1 MKYTM
6 NWDLESIFPGGSA
19 SLALKEKIN
28 LMTEQII
35 DYTAEVTSWNPQL
48 DQPTYTHLKTILEK
62 EEKIK
67 YGLTQSFSF
76 INAVQ
81 SANVKDTQ
89 SGAIFGQLFELNSQ
103 FATSETIF
111 IKKMVEIPDEEW
123 QKLIALPDFS
133 PIKFNLSENRQ
144 HGKELLSE
152 AEEALINAL
161 SIDGFEAWSK
171 HYDTLVGTI
180 EIPFEEK
187 DGTTTLLSAGQA
199 FNKMTGDPDPL
210 VRDQLFSQ
218 WEATWSKLAPVFA
231 DTLNHLVGFRLAT
244 YKAHG
249 VTDFLKRP
257 LEYNRMKPETLD
269 AMWQAVSSH
278 KTAFVDYLNRKA
290 KLFGK
295 EKLDWQDLDAPI
307 IIPGSKAQV
316 YPYDEG
322 AEFII
327 DNFKKFSPKMADFAQ
342 MAFDNRWI
350 EAEDRPGK
358 RPGGYCTSLPESG
371 ESRIFMTYSESPSE
385 VSTLAHELG
394 HAFHSYVMKDLP
406 GVSQEYAMNVAETAS
421 TFAEMI
427 VADATVKEAKDD
439 AEKIALLDTKM
450 SSALAMFLNI
460 HARFLFETNFYT
472 ERQEGI
478 VSFERLSEL
487 MESAQKEAYQDSLG
501 SYHPYFW
508 ASKLHFFI
516 SDVPFYNFPY
526 TFGYLFSLGIYAR
539 SIEEG
544 AGFEDKYIA
553 LLRDTASMTTE
564 ELAMKHLGVDLTKPD
579 FWVAGIKIMEQDV
592 QTFMDLTDS
601 YSK

>member
-19 SLALKEKIN
+19 SPALKEKIN

-231 DTLNHLVGFRLAT
+231 DTLNHKNPRSHITPPNHTMYF
-244 YKAHG
+244 KEG
-249 VTDFLKRP
+249 VP
-257 LEYNRMKPETLD
+257 
-269 AMWQAVSSH
+269 
-278 KTAFVDYLNRKA
+278 
-290 KLFGK
+290 
-295 EKLDWQDLDAPI
+295 
-307 IIPGSKAQV
+307 
-316 YPYDEG
+316 
-322 AEFII
+322 
-327 DNFKKFSPKMADFAQ
+327 
-342 MAFDNRWI
+342 
-350 EAEDRPGK
+350 
-358 RPGGYCTSLPESG
+358 
-371 ESRIFMTYSESPSE
+371 
-385 VSTLAHELG
+385 
-394 HAFHSYVMKDLP
+394 
-406 GVSQEYAMNVAETAS
+406 
-421 TFAEMI
+421 
-427 VADATVKEAKDD
+427 
-439 AEKIALLDTKM
+439 
-450 SSALAMFLNI
+450 
-460 HARFLFETNFYT
+460 
-472 ERQEGI
+472 
-478 VSFERLSEL
+478 
-487 MESAQKEAYQDSLG
+487 
-501 SYHPYFW
+501 
-508 ASKLHFFI
+508 
-516 SDVPFYNFPY
+516 
-526 TFGYLFSLGIYAR
+526 
-539 SIEEG
+539 
-544 AGFEDKYIA
+544 
-553 LLRDTASMTTE
+553 LLRNCLVRRKWQRGRCVPRISQRNQINVP
-564 ELAMKHLGVDLTKPD
+564 LGKP
-579 FWVAGIKIMEQDV
+579 VS
-592 QTFMDLTDS
+592 L
-601 YSK
+601 

>member
-1 MKYTM
+1 
-6 NWDLESIFPGGSA
+6 
-19 SLALKEKIN
+19 
-28 LMTEQII
+28 
-35 DYTAEVTSWNPQL
+35 
-48 DQPTYTHLKTILEK
+48 
-62 EEKIK
+62 
-67 YGLTQSFSF
+67 
-76 INAVQ
+76 
-81 SANVKDTQ
+81 
-89 SGAIFGQLFELNSQ
+89 
-103 FATSETIF
+103 
-111 IKKMVEIPDEEW
+111 
-123 QKLIALPDFS
+123 
-133 PIKFNLSENRQ
+133 
-144 HGKELLSE
+144 
-152 AEEALINAL
+152 
-161 SIDGFEAWSK
+161 
-171 HYDTLVGTI
+171 
-180 EIPFEEK
+180 
-187 DGTTTLLSAGQA
+187 
-199 FNKMTGDPDPL
+199 
-210 VRDQLFSQ
+210 
-218 WEATWSKLAPVFA
+218 
-231 DTLNHLVGFRLAT
+231 
-244 YKAHG
+244 
-249 VTDFLKRP
+249 
-257 LEYNRMKPETLD
+257 
-269 AMWQAVSSH
+269 
-278 KTAFVDYLNRKA
+278 
-290 KLFGK
+290 
-295 EKLDWQDLDAPI
+295 
-307 IIPGSKAQV
+307 
-316 YPYDEG
+316 
-322 AEFII
+322 
-327 DNFKKFSPKMADFAQ
+327 MADFAQ

-472 ERQEGI
+472 ERKEGI

-501 SYHPYFW
+501 SYHPHFW